1 MSWGVKITLLYVGFI
16 AMILGFVAKAMSEH
30 VDLVAEDYYQ
40 KELQFEEQITKDKAA
55 RNLGASPSVII
66 VGDNVEITFPDTITQ
81 SPITGQAT
89 FYRPSDSS
97 KDMVVALNLGS
108 TGKQV
113 IPRSQFITGIY
124 QVKLNWADTEQEY
137 YHEVQLYFP

>member
-1 MSWGVKITLLYVGFI
+1 MSWGAKITLLYVGFI

-66 VGDNVEITFPDTITQ
+66 VGDNVEISFPDTITQ
-81 SPITGQAT
+81 TPITGQVT

-113 IPRSQFITGIY
+113 IPRSQFIAGIY
-124 QVKLNWADTEQEY
+124 QVKLNWADTKQEY